1 MAAKAR
7 HPITSVSC
15 TLGATSFGRGS
26 PLDRYAIFIDAG
38 YLYASGGALVLDT
51 SDRNRIQLDTQT
63 FLNRIRETID
73 KDFPH
78 SGDFLRVY
86 WYDAAPNAV
95 PQMEHERLAAHS
107 GVKVRLGRL
116 TRNGQKGVD
125 SLVLRDMMRLSGEH
139 AICTA
144 FLLAGDED
152 LRQGV
157 IEAQDYGVKVVLLGI
172 QPTFGQNQATS
183 LVHEAD
189 DARTFTY
196 EELQDC
202 FAAGAGT
209 IGLDDTFDA
218 YQVGFAFGREWA
230 PLAFPAALAEVLS
243 TGMLPRDTHTSLI
256 RRLLEVGDLPP
267 SVQLPGSVLQDA
279 RAGFRDALQA
289 AATEAAAEA
298 PPTAQEPP
306 APVQAA
312 PSPTLTPSVAPP
324 PTEPAVPVAPVPVP
338 MPPTAAVPPAARP
351 PSPPP
356 GQAPEVPAD
365 QLWAYTEGKTFGVVW
380 LERQPEEEVRF
391 VRGNFPYLPR
401 DIDVELLRRLQ
412 QEMGLDFGAH
422 IEDADRRAARAGFW
436 QALGLELDFG
446 PRRGPANL
454 SFDPIAERDP
464 AAFGRAFARQW
475 IARVG
480 DEDVQRARALANKRV
495 GLPIDADARL
505 LRMASELF
513 GDPVP
518 VAARHRLRDGFLD
531 ELQG

>member
-1 MAAKAR
+1 M
-7 HPITSVSC
+7 
-15 TLGATSFGRGS
+15 
-26 PLDRYAIFIDAG
+26 DRYAIFIDAG
-38 YLYASGGALVLDT
+38 YLYAAGGALVLDA
-51 SDRNRIQLDTQT
+51 SDRNRVQLEIKT
-63 FLNRIRETID
+63 FLGRVRETIET
-73 KDFPH
+73 DFPQ

-95 PQMEHERLAAHS
+95 PQIEHERLAAHS

-189 DARTFTY
+189 DVRTFSY

-202 FAAGAGT
+202 FTAGAGT
-209 IGLDDTFDA
+209 IGLDDSFDA
-218 YQVGFAFGREWA
+218 YQVGFAFGRDWA
-230 PLAFPAALAEVLS
+230 PLAAPAAVADVLAS
-243 TGMLPRDTHTSLI
+243 GMLPRDTHTSLI
-256 RRLLEVGDLPP
+256 HRLLEVGDLPP

-279 RAGFRDALQA
+279 RAGFRDGLQA
-289 AATEAAAEA
+289 VAAEA
-298 PPTAQEPP
+298 PAAAPVTVSEEPP
-306 APVQAA
+306 AAASPIARPVVAA
-312 PSPTLTPSVAPP
+312 VSPP
-324 PTEPAVPVAPVPVP
+324 PVPPPA
-338 MPPTAAVPPAARP
+338 PTAAKPVTPPVRPPA
-351 PSPPP
+351 PPP

-365 QLWAYTEGKTFGVVW
+365 QLWAYTEGKSFGVLW

-446 PRRGPANL
+446 QRRGPASL
-454 SFDPIAERDP
+454 TFEPIVERDP
-464 AAFGRAFARQW
+464 VAFGRAFALQW
-475 IARVG
+475 IARVS
-480 DEDVQRARALANKRV
+480 DEDVQRARALANKRI

-505 LRMASELF
+505 LRMAVEVF